1 MTTGP
6 PVTALTRTVSRSVE
20 GRFGIQLQMEPQ
32 VLQA

>member
-1 MTTGP
+1 MTTEHAVLDLGRP
-6 PVTALTRTVSRSVE
+6 VSRSVE